1 MAWRTSASARHTMD
15 RDEAERLAG
24 AARRC
29 TPRDCMM
36 EADGTAA
43 ARTVMRA
50 AGVGAASD
58 ALRAAGA
65 DTAEAV
71 NTRGWESI
79 MLQAIL
85 LGERRASRDEMK
97 SREEERAPG
106 R

>member
-1 MAWRTSASARHTMD
+1 
-15 RDEAERLAG
+15 
-24 AARRC
+24 
-29 TPRDCMM
+29 MM

-85 LGERRASRDEMK
+85 LEEISSFSRRDGEPGGGASP
-97 SREEERAPG
+97 SR
-106 R
+106 